1 VCNADDCLN
10 HHASLDQYVDQDTKS
25 RGEVGEKRETNQ
37 PTIKVNGKA
46 KQ

>member
-1 VCNADDCLN
+1 VRNADYYLN

-25 RGEVGEKRETNQ
+25 RGEVGEKREANK